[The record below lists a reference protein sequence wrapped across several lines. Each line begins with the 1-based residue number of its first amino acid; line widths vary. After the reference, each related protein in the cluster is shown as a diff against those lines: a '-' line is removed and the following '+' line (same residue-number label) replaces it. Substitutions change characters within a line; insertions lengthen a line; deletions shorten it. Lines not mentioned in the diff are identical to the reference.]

1 MSAVTDDL
9 NTFIVDCGST
19 WFKFGNAGDELPK
32 GYFPSVVG
40 SRINKDVSIDEQK
53 ATGGEVSKEDPSASA
68 NERGGANDIRI
79 KRDVEVVKTY
89 SDGPRISSMN
99 MNNQYFENYSYSKP
113 WDYSRVKARM
123 PMENQSIA
131 KTDSIEGS
139 GSATVRDNLSPDFN
153 KEVFRQL
160 LHRALCITNYEKSDF
175 DARDSSLLMVDP
187 DINSIENANQT
198 LEIIF
203 EDLGFS
209 STYLSKKAVLTLFS
223 IGKTSGIPVQIG
235 STGTTITPVID
246 GYALHRNAAWSPFG
260 GDAIDE
266 YLSKSVIQKL
276 ESSGEAT
283 EASIECLK
291 YGSLE
296 SIKYWRYRYRMHE
309 MKETVLRVAP
319 ADPRCPK
326 KISSSISSKATYY
339 ELPDG
344 TTVDAHDPP
353 CVLVPEMFFSPDII
367 RDLGVMTTG
376 SLDYSMSSSLPDIV
390 RQVILASDTDSRK
403 ALINSISLHG
413 GITKIP
419 GFQERF
425 ARSMFNDTILS
436 RITKPRI
443 HASTPLQDKSFSA
456 YLGAS
461 ILGCLSSFKQ
471 MWIGRVEYEEYGSSV
486 LAMRCL

>member
-19 WFKFGNAGDELPK
+19 WFKFGNAGDEVPR
-32 GYFPSVVG
+32 GYFPSVIG
-40 SRINKDVSIDEQK
+40 SPINKIISNDADESIATDANKTNEDV
-53 ATGGEVSKEDPSASA
+53 
-68 NERGGANDIRI
+68 
-79 KRDVEVVKTY
+79 RDNK
-89 SDGPRISSMN
+89 SDGIKKYNNSGLSITSMN
-99 MNNQYFENYSYSKP
+99 MNNNYFENYHYFKP

-123 PMENQSIA
+123 PLENQSVISNDA
-131 KTDSIEGS
+131 MQSDRTQS
-139 GSATVRDNLSPDFN
+139 GHVRDSLSPEFSKD
-153 KEVFRQL
+153 VFRQL
-160 LHRALCITNYEKSDF
+160 IHRALTVTNYNQSEYDL
-175 DARDSSLLMVDP
+175 RDSSLLMVDP

-198 LEIIF
+198 LEVIF
-203 EDLGFS
+203 EDLGLGS
-209 STYLSKKAVLTLFS
+209 AYLSKKAVLSLFS
-223 IGKTSGIPVQIG
+223 IGKTSGVPIQIG

-246 GYALHRNAAWSPFG
+246 GYALHRNAAWTPFG
-260 GDAIDE
+260 GDTMDD
-266 YLSKSVIQKL
+266 YLSKSIIKK
-276 ESSGEAT
+276 
-283 EASIECLK
+283 IELSAEETADSVNCLK
-291 YGSLE
+291 YDSFE
-296 SIKYWRYRYRMHE
+296 SVEYWRYRCNMYSL
-309 MKETVLRVAP
+309 KEALLRVTP
-319 ADPRCPK
+319 ADPRGPK

-344 TTVDAHDPP
+344 TIVDAHDPP
-353 CVLVPEMFFSPDII
+353 CVSVPELFFSPEII
-367 RDLGVMTTG
+367 KDLEIEINDDLNMV
-376 SLDYSMSSSLPDIV
+376 SSLPDTV

-413 GITKIP
+413 GIAKIP

-471 MWIGRVEYEEYGSSV
+471 MWISRVEYEEYGSSV